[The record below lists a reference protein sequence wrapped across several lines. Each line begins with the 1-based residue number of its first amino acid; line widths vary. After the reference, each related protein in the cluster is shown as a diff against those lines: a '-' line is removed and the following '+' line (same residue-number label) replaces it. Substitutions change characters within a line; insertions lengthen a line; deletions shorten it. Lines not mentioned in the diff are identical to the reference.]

1 MVVVAEDLAAAAA
14 EDQVV
19 VEEVNNLNSIIH
31 LFLTNP

>member
-1 MVVVAEDLAAAAA
+1 MVAVEDLAAAA

-19 VEEVNNLNSIIH
+19 VEEVNKLNSKTH